1 MLRLLALV
9 APCMGEIVLSNEWRQ
24 KHCVGEMQTKALVVA
39 TATDSA
45 NLLPILAVI
54 NSTLT
59 HSRDNDVSHVVITK
73 HVRRLHAAVAQFV
86 PRARVTICGG
96 FSDLLTQR
104 PPLDKLQRLADT
116 QRIRRKE
123 LLSPFNFAAFYLPY
137 VLREASRV
145 LYLDTDAVVEA
156 DVTMLRTLDM
166 GGAPAAAVED
176 CTQKVHKYVNYELLK
191 EKDHH
196 KLGDEK
202 HWSRFGLSDAAY
214 SNDTCVFNRGVVL
227 FDSARWRELRLT
239 ETIED
244 LVDAF
249 VATRAKLWRGGIS
262 QPPFLLTLAGR
273 YLKLGVEWNVRGL
286 GRLELGRAEWLL
298 LAEGAK
304 KRFNTPDLDAHTAPA
319 GPFRHTFNPYVSP
332 YAAHAKIL
340 HYNGDVKPWM
350 LSKEDSNDWRRLGLN
365 IHTTADSARQIRG
378 ACRLAACPTAVNVST
393 GRRLRSKCE
402 TWTAPTDVVG
412 RVRYDQQRRSLSGE
426 RWTAKTLKTF
436 GAYYGHACVA
446 RAPLC
451 TCRALLSDDC
461 VTSCAS
467 LWHRYVSAELSRS
480 FASSTIP
487 WANDSLAST
496 PHVRRLQGASWWL

>member
-116 QRIRRKE
+116 QTIRRKE

-176 CTQKVHKYVNYELLK
+176 CTQKVHKYVNYE
-191 EKDHH
+191 
-196 KLGDEK
+196 
-202 HWSRFGLSDAAY
+202 WRAA
-214 SNDTCVFNRGVVL
+214 
-227 FDSARWRELRLT
+227 
-239 ETIED
+239 
-244 LVDAF
+244 
-249 VATRAKLWRGGIS
+249 
-262 QPPFLLTLAGR
+262 
-273 YLKLGVEWNVRGL
+273 
-286 GRLELGRAEWLL
+286 
-298 LAEGAK
+298 
-304 KRFNTPDLDAHTAPA
+304 
-319 GPFRHTFNPYVSP
+319 
-332 YAAHAKIL
+332 
-340 HYNGDVKPWM
+340 
-350 LSKEDSNDWRRLGLN
+350 
-365 IHTTADSARQIRG
+365 
-378 ACRLAACPTAVNVST
+378 
-393 GRRLRSKCE
+393 
-402 TWTAPTDVVG
+402 
-412 RVRYDQQRRSLSGE
+412 
-426 RWTAKTLKTF
+426 
-436 GAYYGHACVA
+436 
-446 RAPLC
+446 
-451 TCRALLSDDC
+451 
-461 VTSCAS
+461 
-467 LWHRYVSAELSRS
+467 SRS
-480 FASSTIP
+480 HLHAID
-487 WANDSLAST
+487 A
-496 PHVRRLQGASWWL
+496 

>member
-1 MLRLLALV
+1 M
-9 APCMGEIVLSNEWRQ
+9 LSNQWREQ
-24 KHCVGEMQTKALVVA
+24 HCVGDMRTRSLVVA
-39 TATDSA
+39 TATDSP

-59 HSRDNDVSHVVITK
+59 HAVDGDVSHVVITR
-73 HVRRLHAAVAQFV
+73 HVRRLHAAVAKFTPTAQ
-86 PRARVTICGG
+86 VTICGG

-116 QRIRRKE
+116 QRVRRKE

-156 DVTMLRTLDM
+156 DVTMLRSLDM

-176 CTQKVHKYVNYELLK
+176 CTQKVHKYVNYELLE

-196 KLGDEK
+196 KLGGEK

-214 SNDTCVFNRGVVL
+214 SNETCVFNRGVVL

-249 VATRAKLWRGGIS
+249 VSTRAKLWRGGIS

-298 LAEGAK
+298 LAQGAQE
-304 KRFNTPDLDAHTAPA
+304 RYGTPGLDAHTAPA

-332 YAAHAKIL
+332 FAAHAKIL
-340 HYNGDVKPWM
+340 HFNGDVRERRPISTSTRRDDGVAAGLV
-350 LSKEDSNDWRRLGLN
+350 LSTPSRRWRRGG
-365 IHTTADSARQIRG
+365 R
-378 ACRLAACPTAVNVST
+378 AAIPVAATH
-393 GRRLRSKCE
+393 RSK
-402 TWTAPTDVVG
+402 D
-412 RVRYDQQRRSLSGE
+412 
-426 RWTAKTLKTF
+426 
-436 GAYYGHACVA
+436 
-446 RAPLC
+446 
-451 TCRALLSDDC
+451 
-461 VTSCAS
+461 AS
-467 LWHRYVSAELSRS
+467 
-480 FASSTIP
+480 
-487 WANDSLAST
+487 
-496 PHVRRLQGASWWL
+496 

>member
-1 MLRLLALV
+1 MRILLALL
-9 APCMGEIVLSNEWRQ
+9 PCALGEIVLSNQWREQ
-24 KHCVGEMQTKALVVA
+24 HCVGDMRTRSLVVA
-39 TATDSA
+39 TATDSP

-59 HSRDNDVSHVVITK
+59 HAVDGDVSHVVITR
-73 HVRRLHAAVAQFV
+73 HVRRLHAAVAKFTPTAQ
-86 PRARVTICGG
+86 VTICGG

-116 QRIRRKE
+116 QRVRRKE

-156 DVTMLRTLDM
+156 DVTMLRSLDM

-176 CTQKVHKYVNYELLK
+176 CTQKVHKYVNYELLE

-196 KLGDEK
+196 KLGGEK

-214 SNDTCVFNRGVVL
+214 SNETCVFNRGVVL

-249 VATRAKLWRGGIS
+249 VSTRAKLWRGGIS

-298 LAEGAK
+298 LAQGAQE
-304 KRFNTPDLDAHTAPA
+304 RYGTPGLDAHTAPA

-332 YAAHAKIL
+332 FAAHAKIL
-340 HYNGDVKPWM
+340 HFNGDV
-350 LSKEDSNDWRRLGLN
+350 R
-365 IHTTADSARQIRG
+365 T
-378 ACRLAACPTAVNVST
+378 
-393 GRRLRSKCE
+393 LREK
-402 TWTAPTDVVG
+402 
-412 RVRYDQQRRSLSGE
+412 
-426 RWTAKTLKTF
+426 
-436 GAYYGHACVA
+436 
-446 RAPLC
+446 
-451 TCRALLSDDC
+451 
-461 VTSCAS
+461 
-467 LWHRYVSAELSRS
+467 
-480 FASSTIP
+480 
-487 WANDSLAST
+487 
-496 PHVRRLQGASWWL
+496 

>member
-1 MLRLLALV
+1 MRILLALL
-9 APCMGEIVLSNEWRQ
+9 PCALGEIVLSNQWREQ
-24 KHCVGEMQTKALVVA
+24 HCVGDMRTRSLVVA
-39 TATDSA
+39 TATDSP

-59 HSRDNDVSHVVITK
+59 HAVDGDVSHVVITR
-73 HVRRLHAAVAQFV
+73 HVRRLHAAVAKFTPTAQ
-86 PRARVTICGG
+86 VTICGG

-116 QRIRRKE
+116 QRVRRKE

-176 CTQKVHKYVNYELLK
+176 CTQKVHKYVNYELLE

-196 KLGDEK
+196 KLGGEK

-214 SNDTCVFNRGVVL
+214 SNETCVFNRGVVL

-249 VATRAKLWRGGIS
+249 VSTRAKLWRGGIS

-298 LAEGAK
+298 LAEVSDAVYELSLNLMWS
-304 KRFNTPDLDAHTAPA
+304 RRWRLHEITPPRRRRCGRTRVHASRECTEAGSRRCLCHT
-319 GPFRHTFNPYVSP
+319 GR
-332 YAAHAKIL
+332 
-340 HYNGDVKPWM
+340 
-350 LSKEDSNDWRRLGLN
+350 LSKVRHAGFRRPHRTSRALPPHVQPLRV
-365 IHTTADSARQIRG
+365 ALRG
-378 ACRLAACPTAVNVST
+378 AREDPAL
-393 GRRLRSKCE
+393 
-402 TWTAPTDVVG
+402 
-412 RVRYDQQRRSLSGE
+412 QRR
-426 RWTAKTLKTF
+426 R
-436 GAYYGHACVA
+436 A
-446 RAPLC
+446 RA
-451 TCRALLSDDC
+451 ASDFN
-461 VTSCAS
+461 
-467 LWHRYVSAELSRS
+467 
-480 FASSTIP
+480 FAPST
-487 WANDSLAST
+487 
-496 PHVRRLQGASWWL
+496 R